1 ISKKG
6 NTSITSQ
13 IFDINHFQDIL
24 NTAHVCYR
32 GGRLEFVPDVLPC
45 SGLFQHNILRCTKC
59 GNETPL
65 TNFPV
70 IHPIK
75 TTQQEPNKRLTL
87 AAATTGVGYRATKSI
102 MSTLSLSIQS
112 ERTFLKQLHKF
123 YDDMYC
129 YAQQHFTSIIDKIK
143 RRSKQEK
150 IIDITVSIDGTWK
163 RRGHVSNYGLVFV
176 IDVHSGL
183 CIDFEVMSLFCEAC
197 TRKRSI
203 LSGTKFRKWYEKHQ
217 PFCSKNYDGTSKS
230 MEKEGVIKLFQR
242 SLINGLRY
250 KHMVCDGDAS
260 AYEAIKYYYDKSLG
274 TEDEEPKSEDEELE
288 SEGEESEPEGEE
300 SEPESEESEPEGEES
315 EPEGEESE
323 PEGEESELEGEESE
337 PEGEE
342 SEPEGEESELE
353 GEESEP
359 EGEELEPEGEESES
373 EGEESKGGD
382 KLNRL
387 IVIKED
393 CINHVS
399 KRVMKYLTELK
410 REKTRQISVTKSSF
424 TSSNTNKNVATR
436 QLLTDNKPW
445 GGGAGRMTNQMM
457 KKLSNSY
464 ALAIREGSRLSSGK
478 EISDALC
485 IMQRHCCA
493 AFYHY
498 LKTTDNNEEEQHK
511 YCPKTSNT
519 WCFYHKIKSQS
530 NNNNCSIKKQ
540 KKNQS
545 YLDPIFREVLEPMIL
560 KLTAKQ
566 LLRRCLRGI
575 TQNSNESLNSVV
587 WSILTKSKHHGF
599 RTVRG
604 SAALAAM
611 YFNSGSSILIDY
623 FKQHGIKTSEALL
636 KHLFEKDKKR
646 IINFKNNNEQRQNR
660 IKKKAS
666 DRENSIKAA
675 SDVVDY
681 NPGGFNY

>member
-1 ISKKG
+1 MDNDSSYVLSGSSSVNTNATVHLNISEKG

-24 NTAHVCYR
+24 NTAHVCYG

-45 SGLFQHNILRCTKC
+45 SGLFHHNILRCTKC

-123 YDDMYC
+123 YDD
-129 YAQQHFTSIIDKIK
+129 I
-143 RRSKQEK
+143 
-150 IIDITVSIDGTWK
+150 
-163 RRGHVSNYGLVFV
+163 
-176 IDVHSGL
+176 
-183 CIDFEVMSLFCEAC
+183 
-197 TRKRSI
+197 
-203 LSGTKFRKWYEKHQ
+203 
-217 PFCSKNYDGTSKS
+217 
-230 MEKEGVIKLFQR
+230 

-260 AYEAIKYYYDKSLG
+260 AYEAIKYYYVRHQQQQRQHTSLEKG
-274 TEDEEPKSEDEELE
+274 TEDEELE

-300 SEPESEESEPEGEES
+300 SES
-315 EPEGEESE
+315 
-323 PEGEESELEGEESE
+323 
-337 PEGEE
+337 
-342 SEPEGEESELE
+342 
-353 GEESEP
+353 
-359 EGEELEPEGEESES
+359 EGEESES
-373 EGEESKGGD
+373 EGEESESEGEESESEGEESESEGEESESEGEGEESESEGEGEESEGEGEESESEGEEYESEGEESKGGD
-382 KLNRL
+382 MLN
-387 IVIKED
+387 
-393 CINHVS
+393 
-399 KRVMKYLTELK
+399 

-424 TSSNTNKNVATR
+424 TSSNTNKNVAAR
-436 QLLTDNKPW
+436 QLLADNKPW

-457 KKLSNSY
+457 KKLSNNY
-464 ALAIREGSRLSSGK
+464 ALAIREGSRLSSSK
-478 EISDALC
+478 KISDALC
-485 IMQRHCCA
+485 IMRRHCCA

-498 LKTTDNNEEEQHK
+498 LKTTDDNEEEQHK

-599 RTVRG
+599 RAVRG

-623 FKQHGIKTSEALL
+623 FKQHGIKTSEILL

-666 DRENSIKAA
+666 DRQNSIKAA

>member
-1 ISKKG
+1 ISEKG

-24 NTAHVCYR
+24 NTAHVCYG

-45 SGLFQHNILRCTKC
+45 SGLFHHNILRCTKC

-123 YDDMYC
+123 YDDMYS

-203 LSGTKFRKWYEKHQ
+203 LSETKFRKWYKKHQ

-260 AYEAIKYYYDKSLG
+260 AYEAIKYYYVRHQQQQRQHTSLEKG
-274 TEDEEPKSEDEELE
+274 TEDEELE

-300 SEPESEESEPEGEES
+300 SES
-315 EPEGEESE
+315 
-323 PEGEESELEGEESE
+323 
-337 PEGEE
+337 
-342 SEPEGEESELE
+342 
-353 GEESEP
+353 
-359 EGEELEPEGEESES
+359 EGEESES
-373 EGEESKGGD
+373 EGEESESEGEESESEGEESESEGEESESESEGEGEESESEGEGEESEGEGEESESEGEEYESEGEESKGGD
-382 KLNRL
+382 MLN
-387 IVIKED
+387 
-393 CINHVS
+393 
-399 KRVMKYLTELK
+399 

-424 TSSNTNKNVATR
+424 TSSNTNKNVAAR
-436 QLLTDNKPW
+436 QLLADNKPW

-457 KKLSNSY
+457 KKLSNNY
-464 ALAIREGSRLSSGK
+464 ALAIREGSRLSSSK
-478 EISDALC
+478 KISDALC
-485 IMQRHCCA
+485 IMRRHCCA

-498 LKTTDNNEEEQHK
+498 LKTTDDNEEEQHK

-599 RTVRG
+599 RAVRG

-623 FKQHGIKTSEALL
+623 FKQHGIKTSEILL

-666 DRENSIKAA
+666 DRQNSIKAA

>member
-1 ISKKG
+1 MFSISKKG

-45 SGLFQHNILRCTKC
+45 SGLFHHNILRCTKC

-260 AYEAIKYYYDKSLG
+260 AYEAIKYYYVRHQQQQQQHTSLEKG
-274 TEDEEPKSEDEELE
+274 TEDEEPKSDDEELE

-300 SEPESEESEPEGEES
+300 SEPDGEESELQGEESEPEGEESEPEGEESEPEGEESEPEGEES

-342 SEPEGEESELE
+342 SEPEGEESEPEGEESELE

-359 EGEELEPEGEESES
+359 EGEESEPEGEESEPEGEESEPEGEESEPEGEESES

-382 KLNRL
+382 MLNRL

-393 CINHVS
+393 CINH
-399 KRVMKYLTELK
+399 
-410 REKTRQISVTKSSF
+410 
-424 TSSNTNKNVATR
+424 
-436 QLLTDNKPW
+436 
-445 GGGAGRMTNQMM
+445 
-457 KKLSNSY
+457 
-464 ALAIREGSRLSSGK
+464 
-478 EISDALC
+478 
-485 IMQRHCCA
+485 
-493 AFYHY
+493 
-498 LKTTDNNEEEQHK
+498 
-511 YCPKTSNT
+511 
-519 WCFYHKIKSQS
+519 
-530 NNNNCSIKKQ
+530 
-540 KKNQS
+540 
-545 YLDPIFREVLEPMIL
+545 
-560 KLTAKQ
+560 
-566 LLRRCLRGI
+566 
-575 TQNSNESLNSVV
+575 
-587 WSILTKSKHHGF
+587 
-599 RTVRG
+599 
-604 SAALAAM
+604 
-611 YFNSGSSILIDY
+611 
-623 FKQHGIKTSEALL
+623 
-636 KHLFEKDKKR
+636 
-646 IINFKNNNEQRQNR
+646 
-660 IKKKAS
+660 
-666 DRENSIKAA
+666 
-675 SDVVDY
+675 
-681 NPGGFNY
+681 